1 MNAARLHNALRI
13 LLSLDCSDL
22 INGGV
27 VDQNWGTAE
36 ASARDQV
43 AAFLSDPAR
52 EALRMPDANF
62 DRLFALVESRQP
74 ESEASAL
81 EQASPDMHAA
91 LIAAKQEMWLAARSA
106 WSMADFKNWAIVQQI
121 DAALEKADRKPR
133 TGAVVA
139 KAEEHAN
146 G

>member
-1 MNAARLHNALRI
+1 MNAARFHNALRI

-43 AAFLSDPAR
+43 AAFLSDPVR

-74 ESEASAL
+74 ERLFSSVAE
-81 EQASPDMHAA
+81 
-91 LIAAKQEMWLAARSA
+91 IATKMVTS
-106 WSMADFKNWAIVQQI
+106 
-121 DAALEKADRKPR
+121 
-133 TGAVVA
+133 
-139 KAEEHAN
+139 
-146 G
+146 

>member
-1 MNAARLHNALRI
+1 MNAARYHNSLRI

-36 ASARDQV
+36 ASSRDQV
-43 AAFLSDPAR
+43 GAFLSDPAR

-74 ESEASAL
+74 ERQFSSVAE
-81 EQASPDMHAA
+81 
-91 LIAAKQEMWLAARSA
+91 IATKMVTS
-106 WSMADFKNWAIVQQI
+106 
-121 DAALEKADRKPR
+121 
-133 TGAVVA
+133 
-139 KAEEHAN
+139 
-146 G
+146 